1 MEINY
6 FSNKIKVFKYCNNN
20 FVIQFIDLKNFCLFN
35 CSDGF
40 QYFFSSYQYKIS
52 NISKIILTNMHINN
66 LSGLMG
72 LLSSLNLI
80 GRVKSLHIYGPK
92 DLIYYLKL
100 NKKYS
105 HTNFNYFIYI
115 HILNT
120 GLIINNRN
128 YRVYAFLSNYCD
140 NFFIVEQ
147 EKFGTFLLNKA
158 KKNGLLPNSFY
169 GKLKLGLVFQLP
181 DGYFLN
187 GSSFTIV
194 NFSGDQVSLIFNS
207 SLRRINLETILRSKF
222 VLF

>member
-1 MEINY
+1 MKINY
-6 FSNKIKVFKYCNNN
+6 FSNKIAVFKYYNSN
-20 FVIQFIDLKNFCLFN
+20 FIVQFIGLKNFCLFN

-92 DLIYYLKL
+92 DLIYYLEL

-105 HTNFNYFIYI
+105 HTNFNYLIYI
-115 HILNT
+115 HVLNT
-120 GLIINNRN
+120 GLIINNRS
-128 YRVYAFLSNYCD
+128 YRVYSFLSNDYD

-158 KKNGLLPNSFY
+158 KKNGLLPNSLY
-169 GKLKLGLVFQLP
+169 GKLKLGLLFQLP
-181 DGYFLN
+181 DGYLLN
-187 GSSFTIV
+187 GCSFTST
-194 NFSGDQVSLIFNS
+194 NFPGNQISLVFNS
-207 SLRRINLETILRSKF
+207 SLRRINLEIILRSKF